1 MKWIKTFETF
11 DFNQTLPIAS
21 KSDLSLYWHCD
32 DCNALWKDVN
42 NKVESCKFCKS
53 DEIEELSEDEYYE
66 TVGER
71 LDDDEREDLEGE
83 RDEDKNKFLNLN
95 NLNRKYVN

>member
-32 DCNALWKDVN
+32 DCNALWKDV

-83 RDEDKNKFLNLN
+83 RDEDKSKFLNLN

>member
-11 DFNQTLPIAS
+11 DFSQTLPIAS

-42 NKVESCKFCKS
+42 NLESCKFCKS
-53 DEIEELSEDEYYE
+53 DKIEELSEDEYYE

-71 LDDDEREDLEGE
+71 LDDDEIEDLENE
-83 RDEDKNKFLNLN
+83 RDEDKSKFLNLN